1 MGYDRIEINSDIS
14 KFRRGQVWWINKD
27 TEEEN
32 EKMQNPNIFTVAKSR
47 PWLIV
52 SNDYDNANS
61 GKITCTPLLT
71 VHSDRSSNNSVEI
84 TINGVKRIARCS
96 EIQTFNWI
104 EVNGSYIGTVS
115 NVIMNRIDEALNR
128 YLSVNA
134 TPSTKYIEN
143 LIEKRLAINKQN
155 ASEMREVIEKLKVLL
170 SEEMKVSEMA
180 THIDPKPVNKHVSN
194 DSVKPTVC
202 VIPNGSSGLKSTDKK
217 SGYSSKKKCS
227 LRWTNERITS
237 FVNDYLNLGL
247 KETAK
252 KYGLTENT
260 AQNYYGKFYIQVK
273 FGNKIK
279 KLV

>member
-1 MGYDRIEINSDIS
+1 MGYNKIEINSDIS
-14 KFRRGQVWWINKD
+14 KFKRGQVWWINKD
-27 TEEEN
+27 IEEEK
-32 EKMQNPNIFTVAKSR
+32 EKILNPNIFTVAKSR

-71 VHSDRSSNNSVEI
+71 VHNDRFSNNSVEI
-84 TINGVKRIARCS
+84 TIDGVKRIARCS
-96 EIQTFNWI
+96 EIQTFNWV
-104 EVNGSYIGTVS
+104 EVNGNYIGTVS
-115 NVIMNRIDEALNR
+115 NVIMNRVDEALNR

-134 TPSTKYIEN
+134 TPSTKYIES

-155 ASEMREVIEKLKVLL
+155 ASEMKEIIEKLKILL
-170 SEEMKVSEMA
+170 NEEMKVSEMISN
-180 THIDPKPVNKHVSN
+180 TDSKPVSDDDV
-194 DSVKPTVC
+194 VKPTVC
-202 VIPNGSSGLKSTDKK
+202 VIPNSNSGLKSTNKK

-227 LRWTNERITS
+227 SRWTNERITS

-260 AQNYYGKFYIQVK
+260 TQNYYSKFYKQVK
-273 FGNKIK
+273 FSNKIK
-279 KLV
+279 ELV